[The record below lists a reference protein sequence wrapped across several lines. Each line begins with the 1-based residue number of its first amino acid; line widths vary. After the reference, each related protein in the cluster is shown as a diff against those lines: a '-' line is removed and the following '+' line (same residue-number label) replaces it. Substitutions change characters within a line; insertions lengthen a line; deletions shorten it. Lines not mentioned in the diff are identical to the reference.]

1 MEKLQDSFMFAQII
15 IIKYHFSLLTFF
27 FYGSILIDET
37 EELFCLETGP
47 WGMGKSGQG
56 TENTVMERV

>member
-1 MEKLQDSFMFAQII
+1 MEKAARFFHICSNNYHKISF
-15 IIKYHFSLLTFF
+15 FSLDIF